1 MGPTGLWDRKELGCA
16 ALAGSQISGPLTA
29 HAGLIPPNTP
39 LPTSMLKRFYV
50 CLFDKVYILNLVFSM
65 ALKILSPS
73 LCIIV
78 ETLDRGGARN
88 EVERKGR

>member
-1 MGPTGLWDRKELGCA
+1 M
-16 ALAGSQISGPLTA
+16 
-29 HAGLIPPNTP
+29 
-39 LPTSMLKRFYV
+39 
-50 CLFDKVYILNLVFSM
+50 FDKLYILNLVFSM